1 MKALFNFSSL
11 EINQDKNLIEVNN
24 PPEICCETLAEIIA
38 AVEPLNV
45 IAFNTKGKFS
55 LYNIVD
61 NIVEKLGGKSEIS
74 FTTFG
79 LSEPAIRKLANMK
92 FKGQLTALNCVLD
105 YRIQQRQPK
114 AFKLISSIAN
124 RIGYNESHAKIT
136 VIENNKFNLVIVGS
150 QNWTR
155 NTKHEAG
162 VILCI
167 APVAEFY
174 KNYILQQIN
183 DSRKPKGS

>member
-1 MKALFNFSSL
+1 MKELFRFNDF
-11 EINQDKNLIEVNN
+11 EINQDKNFILVDSVAEKCCDNLIEIVNSIEKN
-24 PPEICCETLAEIIA
+24 
-38 AVEPLNV
+38 NV
-45 IAFNTKGKFS
+45 IAFNSKGKFS
-55 LYNIVD
+55 LYNLVE
-61 NIVEKLGGKSEIS
+61 NAAEKLGGTSEIS
-74 FTTFG
+74 IETYG

-92 FKGQLTALNCVLD
+92 FKGQLVKLNCVLD

-114 AFKLISSIAN
+114 AFKLISSIADE
-124 RIGYNESHAKIT
+124 IGYNESHAKIT
-136 VIENNKFNLVIVGS
+136 VIENPKFNLVIVGS

-174 KNYILQQIN
+174 KKYILNQIYE
-183 DSRKPKGS
+183 SRTT